1 MKKNDKGLYRTAI
14 TINGKRK
21 WFSGKSRK
29 TVMQKI
35 AMYRI
40 EEKQSLTFEAVAE
53 QWKEDNWDRL
63 RFGSYRTYAPALE
76 RAIKQFGQTDIDKLK
91 PIEIQSWL
99 RELGKT
105 YAFKTVSNHKTIVS
119 QICDYAIVNLGVDM
133 FNPCDRV
140 KMPSGLK
147 KGTRNALSAQERQA
161 ILSTTKNELQ
171 LGFLILFTG
180 CRLGEALALQM
191 SDIDMKNNLV
201 HITKSVAFHG
211 NQPVIQSTKT
221 ENGIRTVPLLPPLKE
236 RLEELKLPKEAFICS
251 GEKPMTKSA
260 LYRRWDAFCKAKN
273 IKIDRHSIRHQY
285 ATTLYEAGIDAKTAQ
300 DLLGHAQISTT
311 MDIYTH
317 ISEEKK
323 LKDFMKLATYV
334 ANEIV

>member
-21 WFSGKSRK
+21 WFSGKTRK
-29 TVMQKI
+29 DVMQKI
-35 AMYRI
+35 ALYRI
-40 EEKQSLTFEAVAE
+40 EERNSTTFGSVAE
-53 QWKEDNWDRL
+53 KWQEDNWDRL
-63 RFGSYRTYAPALE
+63 RFGSYRTYAPCLE
-76 RAIKQFGQTDIDKLK
+76 RAIQKFGKTDIDKLK
-91 PIEIQSWL
+91 PIEIQTWL
-99 RELGKT
+99 RDLGRT
-105 YAFKTVSNHKTIVS
+105 YAFKTVANHKSIVS
-119 QICDYAIVNLGVDM
+119 QVCDYAIVNLGIDM
-133 FNPCDRV
+133 YNPCDKV
-140 KMPSGLK
+140 KMPAGLK
-147 KGTRNALSAQERQA
+147 KGTRNALSADERTA
-161 ILSTTKNELQ
+161 ILSTTKGENQ
-171 LGFLILFTG
+171 LAFLILFTG

-191 SDIDMKNNLV
+191 KDIDMKNNVV

-221 ENGIRTVPLLPPLKE
+221 ENGIRDVPLLSPLKD
-236 RLEELKLPKEAFICS
+236 RLKELKLPAEAYIVS

-260 LYRRWDAFCKAKN
+260 LYRRWDAFCKAKG
-273 IKIDRHSIRHQY
+273 IHIDRHSIRHQY

-300 DLLGHAQISTT
+300 DLLGHAQIATT

-334 ANEIV
+334 ANEF